1 LKSDGCGYRENRSII
16 EHSEIN
22 QLDIGQAVREWTKNY
37 NVTQS
42 RRISDILQ
50 IGVMHPVT

>member
-1 LKSDGCGYRENRSII
+1 MDVATV

-22 QLDIGQAVREWTKNY
+22 QLDIGHAVQEWTKNY
-37 NVTQS
+37 NAIQG

-50 IGVMHPVT
+50 IGIMHPVTWLKF

>member
-16 EHSEIN
+16 EYSEIN
-22 QLDIGQAVREWTKNY
+22 QLDIGQAAQEWTKNY
-37 NVTQS
+37 NATQG
-42 RRISDILQ
+42 RRMNDILQ